1 MSKEMEKEQLLM
13 MIEQIRLDHPRLSA
27 RQMYKLIKP
36 VYIGRDKF
44 EELCFNNGYKL
55 QTKRNR
61 QRTTNSL
68 GVRRFEN
75 LIKEKKFTD
84 VNQALVSDITFYRI
98 EERFCYL
105 TFIMDIYSRKILG
118 YGVSEDLLTENTTVP
133 ALKMALRN
141 RRVQDVGGLILHSD
155 GGGQYYS
162 KQFLKL
168 TESNQILNSMCDNVY
183 ENSHAER
190 LNGTI
195 KNDYLYPYAPDS
207 VQNLKKMLKR
217 AVELYNNERPHSA
230 LGGLSPTDFEKS
242 LKFSTNSELLT
253 KRKKVTKK
261 EKVNYYDKNIN

>member
-1 MSKEMEKEQLLM
+1 MMSKEMEKEQLLM

-105 TFIMDIYSRKILG
+105 TFIVDIYSRKILG

-155 GGGQYYS
+155 
-162 KQFLKL
+162 
-168 TESNQILNSMCDNVY
+168 
-183 ENSHAER
+183 
-190 LNGTI
+190 
-195 KNDYLYPYAPDS
+195 
-207 VQNLKKMLKR
+207 
-217 AVELYNNERPHSA
+217 
-230 LGGLSPTDFEKS
+230 
-242 LKFSTNSELLT
+242 
-253 KRKKVTKK
+253 
-261 EKVNYYDKNIN
+261 